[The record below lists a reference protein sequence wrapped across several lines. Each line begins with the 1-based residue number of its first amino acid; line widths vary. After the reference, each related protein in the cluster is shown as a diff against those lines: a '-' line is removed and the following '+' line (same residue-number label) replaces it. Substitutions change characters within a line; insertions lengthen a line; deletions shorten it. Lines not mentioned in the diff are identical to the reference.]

1 MPLSG
6 QKTRV
11 DPRRVQTN
19 TMQTAMVRLYDE
31 PSCRRMTIEAPISR
45 TKAMEEILT
54 GLRAAT
60 ERELDWEAALFMHWA
75 GYDRYRIAA
84 PLEKQ
89 HLTHIQ
95 LSYGIGAQRVEYVFP
110 GGLVPVEC
118 DDLCWQLNDDLGKA
132 QKREWLVAS
141 TLAGML
147 HGDGVSL
154 ADYAVVFAR
163 GKTARDGDIV
173 VESAT
178 PPTTLYTAVYDL
190 GWSTTAAWLRNI
202 HTTLKQGLDTIRE
215 GHAVWIPASARRQP
229 WEPLIFRPCQ
239 DHLRLSLG
247 AEAAA
252 YAGYRME
259 IVVSDTER
267 ADWLSDGEAAS
278 LADMKQG
285 RWRRWIETNLD
296 VRVGRPIAKDGRPAK
311 NRRLI
316 HRGDLRRALRL
327 ANAHAKDGGDVCMG
341 AECPQRCWKTRDC
354 PHRDH
359 DCPAR

>member
-1 MPLSG
+1 
-6 QKTRV
+6 
-11 DPRRVQTN
+11 
-19 TMQTAMVRLYDE
+19 MQTAMIRLYDK
-31 PSCRRMTIEAPISR
+31 PSCCRMTIEAPISR
-45 TKAMEEILT
+45 AKAMEEILA
-54 GLRAAT
+54 GLCASK
-60 ERELDWEAALFMHWA
+60 EGEPNWEAALFMHWA

-95 LSYGIGAQRVEYVFP
+95 LSYSIGAQRVEYVFP
-110 GGLVPVEC
+110 GGLLPGEC

-132 QKREWLVAS
+132 QKREWLVTS

-202 HTTLKQGLDTIRE
+202 HTTLKQGLDAIRE
-215 GHAVWIPASARRQP
+215 GHAVWVPASAPRQP
-229 WEPLIFRPCQ
+229 WEPLIFRPRQ

-252 YAGYRME
+252 YAGERVE
-259 IVVSDTER
+259 IAVSAAEC
-267 ADWLSDGEAAS
+267 ADWLSDKDAERTAEMSHG
-278 LADMKQG
+278 Q
-285 RWRRWIETNLD
+285 WRRWIATHLE
-296 VRVGRPIAKDGRPAK
+296 VRVGRPITRNGRLAH

-316 HRGDLRRALRL
+316 HQGDLRRSLRL
-327 ANAHAKDGGDVCMG
+327 SNAHAKDGGDVCMG
-341 AECPQRCWKTRDC
+341 ADCPQRCWKTHDC

-359 DCPAR
+359 DCPAK